1 MNVKLITEDRL
12 LIWKAAGGAWE
23 SLCWELM
30 HGKGLKSSGK
40 VKDEG
45 DLL

>member
-1 MNVKLITEDRL
+1 MSNSSEDRL
-12 LIWKAAGGAWE
+12 LIWNAAGGARE
-23 SLCWELM
+23 SLRRELI
-30 HGKGLKSSGK
+30 HGKGLKSSRK